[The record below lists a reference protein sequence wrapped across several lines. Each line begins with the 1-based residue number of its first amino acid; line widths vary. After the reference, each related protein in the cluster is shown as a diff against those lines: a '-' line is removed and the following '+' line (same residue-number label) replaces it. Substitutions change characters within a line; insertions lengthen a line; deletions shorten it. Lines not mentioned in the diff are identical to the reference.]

1 MTTFAYTLLLLFLV
15 PQSTDK
21 VESSFDK
28 KADFSAFRTYA
39 WNKGHEAFNPAAHQA
54 IVEAIDTEMAALGY
68 MKGDARTTDVVLK
81 YHVVRGSDVD
91 LEVLEKAQRAGRTE
105 PVREGI
111 LGKLVVVLY
120 RTGSTSTPLWQ
131 AQTRRHLSD
140 DAATATREIQQAVA
154 SLFETY
160 PGRKK

>member
-1 MTTFAYTLLLLFLV
+1 MMSLACTLMLLLLV

-39 WNKGHEAFNPAAHQA
+39 WNKGHEAFNPAAHKA
-54 IVEAIDTEMAALGY
+54 IVDAIDAEMAALGY
-68 MKGDARTTDVVLK
+68 TKGDAGTADVVLK
-81 YHVVRGSDVD
+81 YHVVRGSDVN
-91 LEVLEKAQRAGRTE
+91 LEVLEKAQKAGQTE

-120 RTGSTSTPLWQ
+120 PSGSTAPLWQ
-131 AQTRRHLSD
+131 AHTRRHLSD
-140 DAATATREIQQAVA
+140 DVATATREIQQAVA